1 MGAGGR
7 VGWRVRELFWGL
19 IGSIREAPAVPA
31 AAVAVVLVVAL
42 GIGIIARSG
51 VHFGAGGASTTSG
64 QAPAQAAL
72 GSRYSGTFG
81 PLPVPPAAATN
92 APPKVAD
99 PANDKGAGSSYAH
112 AYHRP
117 VNLQRGGQFHVTP

>member
-64 QAPAQAAL
+64 QAPAEAAL
-72 GSRYSGTFG
+72 GSRYAGPFG
-81 PLPVPPAAATN
+81 RLPFPPAAAPH
-92 APPKVAD
+92 APPTAPK
-99 PANDKGAGSSYAH
+99 PPH
-112 AYHRP
+112 A
-117 VNLQRGGQFHVTP
+117 